1 MLPMLT
7 FPAVCSN
14 CLLQYGQAQQTTFA
28 FRIFDS
34 LPQQYRDQWDYTHL
48 VKAVKGLMLDFRKY
62 AVKLNDSR
70 KKMTNSWSKLL
81 RAREREGG
89 DEIQFLKNHWEKHFQ
104 VKLSLSLKWVWT
116 RAIISFKSQLSYS
129 KEDYRKFYQVQS
141 QFSKKRFAV

>member
-7 FPAVCSN
+7 FPAVCIY

-34 LPQQYRDQWDYTHL
+34 LPWQYRDYTHL

-141 QFSKKRFAV
+141 QFSKKQFAV